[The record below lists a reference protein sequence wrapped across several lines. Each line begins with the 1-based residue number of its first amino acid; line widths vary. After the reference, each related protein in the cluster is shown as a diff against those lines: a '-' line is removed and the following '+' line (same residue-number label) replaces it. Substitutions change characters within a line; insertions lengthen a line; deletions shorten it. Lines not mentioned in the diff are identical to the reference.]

1 MKFVVRA
8 GIVAALLVPAVV
20 FAGDKG
26 KKKKT
31 VPAVFGTARYVYV
44 QAEDGD
50 VFNPGLL
57 PEDRQAIVDVEDAL
71 RKWNRYTITINPD
84 EAELIFY
91 VRKGRLASAKV
102 GGTVGSPGGRGRGQG
117 QGPNS
122 GQQRTGG
129 LGGPGVIVGGE
140 AGPPDDLLEVR
151 MHNSD
156 NDLSAPI
163 WQRSQP
169 DGLNAPMVA
178 LLAQLKEA
186 VEKDYP
192 Q

>member
-1 MKFVVRA
+1 MNSVLRV
-8 GIVAALLVPAVV
+8 GIVAALLVPAVA
-20 FAGDKG
+20 FAGDKN

-50 VFNPGLL
+50 VFNPDLL

-71 RKWNRYTITINPD
+71 RKWNRYIITIRPD

-91 VRKGRLASAKV
+91 VRRGRAASAKV
-102 GGTVGSPGGRGRGQG
+102 GGTVGTPGQPG
-117 QGPNS
+117 
-122 GQQRTGG
+122 QRTGQPRT
-129 LGGPGVIVGGE
+129 GGMGGGVMVGGE
-140 AGPPDDLLEVR
+140 VGPPDDLLEVR
-151 MHNSD
+151 MRNTES
-156 NDLSAPI
+156 DLSSPI
-163 WQRSQP
+163 WLRSQP
-169 DGLNAPMVA
+169 DGLNSPGVP
-178 LLAQLKEA
+178 LLASLKEA